1 MIYLFTGT
9 PGAGKTINA
18 IRWINESEQFK
29 DRPIYYF
36 QIDELKLPWIRLEN
50 GEFSDWY
57 NLPDGAVIV
66 VDEAQFIIPPRKQGS
81 AVPPHIEQF
90 ATHRHR
96 GHDVILITQHPT
108 LIDSFV
114 RHLVTEHR
122 HVMRPFA
129 LGSSVIHTHQGVC
142 STPDSPSSYKMAE
155 KSRVKLDK
163 RYFGLYKSA
172 VMHTGK
178 GRLPLIFWVFVV
190 SIALLVT
197 LAVYFYFSFFH
208 EDKFAGLKTDQA
220 SSSVSMD
227 FPGSVSGGPQS
238 KSPLTASE
246 YARAQVPRDSALPW
260 TAPVYDDIRQPVTYP
275 VLSCVLHAKS
285 GDCRCFTQQM
295 TRYFLDKDAC
305 VYHVKYGHFDYAQ
318 ADAGSQHQNQQQDNQ
333 PTPQPRASGHA
344 AAPAWGGSES
354 RPRLSR

>member
-18 IRWINESEQFK
+18 IRWINESQQFK

-57 NLPDGAVIV
+57 NLPEGAVIV

-81 AVPPHIEQF
+81 AAPPHIEQF

-142 STPDSPSSYKMAE
+142 STPDSPTSYKMAE

-178 GRLPLIFWVFVV
+178 GRLPFVFWLFIG
-190 SIALLVT
+190 SIALLVM

-208 EDKFAGLKTDQA
+208 DDKFSGLKPET
-220 SSSVSMD
+220 
-227 FPGSVSGGPQS
+227 
-238 KSPLTASE
+238 T
-246 YARAQVPRDSALPW
+246 QVPTTNFHDGPNKKQPLSTKEYFDRMQPRDPALPW
-260 TAPVYDDIRQPVTYP
+260 TAPIYDEIREPVTYP
-275 VLSCVLHAKS
+275 KLSCVYNHS
-285 GDCRCFTQQM
+285 TDDCRCFTQQM
-295 TRYFLDKDAC
+295 TTYNVSKDSC
-305 VYHVKYGHFDYAQ
+305 LYHIEHGFFDYALP
-318 ADAGSQHQNQQQDNQ
+318 DTGQQSKNPQTTNQ
-333 PTPQPRASGHA
+333 PAQQPRASGHA
-344 AAPAWGGSES
+344 AAPAWGTADN
-354 RPRLSR
+354 RPPRFLQ